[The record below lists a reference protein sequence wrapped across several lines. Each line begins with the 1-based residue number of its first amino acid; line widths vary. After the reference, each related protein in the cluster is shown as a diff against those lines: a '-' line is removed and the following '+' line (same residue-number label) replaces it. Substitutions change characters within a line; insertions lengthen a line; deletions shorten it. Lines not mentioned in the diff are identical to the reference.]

1 MAQRFTTQRQE
12 GGALIIDTATDKTV
26 DSMAEIVDV
35 LNSFD
40 KFIKKIKKDF
50 AETEKDLKAVLR
62 EYRKQI
68 RTKDSQIKSLNKIIA
83 KLMGE

>member
-1 MAQRFTTQRQE
+1 MTQRFITQRQE

-83 KLMGE
+83 KLIGE

>member
-1 MAQRFTTQRQE
+1 MTQRFITQRQE
-12 GGALIIDTATDKTV
+12 GGSLIIDTATDKTV

-68 RTKDSQIKSLNKIIA
+68 RAKDSQIKSLNKIIA

>member
-1 MAQRFTTQRQE
+1 MAQRFITQRQE

-68 RTKDSQIKSLNKIIA
+68 RAKDSQIKSLNKIIA

>member
-1 MAQRFTTQRQE
+1 MAQRFITQRQE

-50 AETEKDLKAVLR
+50 AETEKSLKAVLR

-68 RTKDSQIKSLNKIIA
+68 RAKDSQIKSLNKIIA

>member
-1 MAQRFTTQRQE
+1 MAQRFITQRQE

-26 DSMAEIVDV
+26 DSMAEMVDV

-68 RTKDSQIKSLNKIIA
+68 RAKDSQIKSLNKIIA

>member
-1 MAQRFTTQRQE
+1 MAQRFITQKQE

-26 DSMAEIVDV
+26 ESVAEMIDI

-40 KFIKKIKKDF
+40 KFIKKMKKDF
-50 AETEKDLKAVLR
+50 AETEKDLKAGLR

-68 RTKDSQIKSLNKIIA
+68 RAKDSQIKALNKIIA
-83 KLMGE
+83 KLMRE

>member
-1 MAQRFTTQRQE
+1 MAQRFITQRQE

-62 EYRKQI
+62 EYRKQV
-68 RTKDSQIKSLNKIIA
+68 RAKDSQIKSLNKIIA